1 MKTFICRK
9 EKRLLKH
16 IKKGNNT
23 EEKKGAAA
31 EMFFENRF
39 TLRAENVLKHAHEC
53 AARLGHGYVGSEH
66 LLLSL
71 ASQKDGK
78 GAEALAKVGIEPQKI
93 EKVICERVGKGRKM
107 RATPQGLTAAARQVV
122 TRAYTI
128 AESEGKSFIGEE
140 HIFRAILCDGESES
154 SAVLEILGA
163 DREKLSEILLS
174 LGGEGENSHR
184 TESQGKTKEKGE
196 LRTLKSFGRDM
207 CSLAREGKFD
217 PVIGRESEIS
227 RMVQTLSRR
236 TKNNPILL
244 GDAGVGK
251 TALAEGLAERIV
263 NGCVPEPLRGK
274 KIYSVDISS
283 VVAGTK
289 YRGEFE
295 ERIKT
300 MFSEVAKAEDIILF
314 IDEIHTI
321 VGAGAAEG
329 AIDAANILKPAL
341 SRREV
346 QIIGATTFE
355 EYRKYIEKDAALSR
369 RFQPISVSE
378 PSDKDCFEI
387 IKGLA
392 PKYEKHHGC
401 GITDEA
407 ITAAI
412 SFSKRYLAEK
422 KLPDKAIDLI
432 DEALGKRRVRASLPP
447 QDMQRTERKIAEVF
461 EKKKQCIDAENFE
474 DAARLRDEEESL
486 KSELLRLRESF
497 LKMSEGKSEINSE
510 DIAEVISEQT
520 GIPVK
525 RITKGEGT
533 RLLSLEEELGEKVV
547 GQKEAISS
555 LARAIRISRLGLAD
569 EKRPIGSFLFAGPT
583 GVGKTA
589 LSLALAESLFD
600 GEEKIIRLDM
610 SEYMEKHSVSKLIG
624 SPPGYVGYGDG
635 NTLVEKVR
643 KKPYSVVLFDEI
655 EKAHPEVLNI
665 LLQILDEGRLSDSH
679 GKSADFRNTLI
690 IMTSNLGASK
700 LSTVPVGFSG
710 RSEEEKLLEK
720 KRAVRSEIAKS
731 LSPELMGRI
740 DEIIVFSPLS
750 RESLLAILLGETKK
764 LISRAKAK
772 GIELN
777 VDMSVCE
784 EILAAHREDKYGARE
799 VISSLRREVSDK
811 LSEVVLSGEDR
822 KYTVVSEDGEIKV
835 RS

>member
-1 MKTFICRK
+1 
-9 EKRLLKH
+9 
-16 IKKGNNT
+16 
-23 EEKKGAAA
+23 
-31 EMFFENRF
+31 MFFENRF
-39 TLRAENVLKHAHEC
+39 TLRAEKVLKCAHEC
-53 AARLGHGYVGSEH
+53 AAELGHGYVGSEH
-66 LLLSL
+66 LLLALSH
-71 ASQKDGK
+71 QTDGK
-78 GAEALAKVGIEPQKI
+78 SAEALAKVGITEAKI
-93 EKVICERVGKGRKM
+93 RQVICERVGKGRKNSG
-107 RATPQGLTAAARQVV
+107 TPQGLTPVV
-122 TRAYTI
+122 KKAVTVAYTI
-128 AESEGKSFIGEE
+128 AEREGKTFIGEE
-140 HIFRAILCDGESES
+140 HLFRGLLCERESEATRLLS
-154 SAVLEILGA
+154 ILGVSN
-163 DREKLSEILLS
+163 EKLSRILLS
-174 LGGEGENSHR
+174 LGGESEESR
-184 TESQGKTKEKGE
+184 RADSQGKTKEKGE

-207 CSLAREGKFD
+207 CALAREGKFD
-217 PVIGRESEIS
+217 PVIGREPELS
-227 RMVQTLSRR
+227 RMIQTLSRR

-251 TALAEGLAERIV
+251 TALAEGLAQRIV
-263 NGCVPEPLRGK
+263 SGLVPREMAEK

-300 MFSEVAKAEDIILF
+300 MFAEVAKAENVILF

-346 QIIGATTFE
+346 QIIGATTFD
-355 EYRKYIEKDAALSR
+355 EYRRYIEKDAALKR

-378 PSDKDCFEI
+378 PSDEDCFEI

-401 GITDEA
+401 AVTDEA
-407 ITAAI
+407 IEAAI
-412 SFSKRYLAEK
+412 SFSKRYMAEK

-432 DEALGKRRVRASLPP
+432 DEALGKRRIKASHPS
-447 QDMQRTERKIAEVF
+447 QDIKKIEEKITEAF
-461 EKKKQCIDAENFE
+461 EKKRRCIDAENFE
-474 DAARLRDEEESL
+474 EAAKFRDEGENLKRKLQKARDIFRRASESGAIDA
-486 KSELLRLRESF
+486 S
-497 LKMSEGKSEINSE
+497 
-510 DIAEVISEQT
+510 DIAEIVSEQT
-520 GIPVK
+520 GIPVM
-525 RITKGEGT
+525 RIEKGEGA
-533 RLLSLEEELGEKVV
+533 RLLSLEAELEERVL
-547 GQKEAISS
+547 GQKEAISA
-555 LARAIRISRLGLAD
+555 LARAIRISRLGLSD
-569 EKRPIGSFLFAGPT
+569 ERRPIGSFLFAGPT

-589 LSLALAESLFD
+589 LSLALADCLFD
-600 GEEKIIRLDM
+600 GGEKIIRLDM

-665 LLQILDEGRLSDSH
+665 LLQILDDGKLSDSH
-679 GKSADFRNTLI
+679 GRCADFKNCVI
-690 IMTSNLGASK
+690 IMTSNIGASK

-710 RSEEEKLLEK
+710 KSEEQKIEEK
-720 KRAVRSEIAKS
+720 KREVSAEIGKR

-750 RESLLAILLGETKK
+750 KDELLKILLGETKK
-764 LISRAKAK
+764 LVSRAKAK
-772 GIELN
+772 GIELD

-784 EILAAHREDKYGARE
+784 EVLASGYDKKYGARE
-799 VISSLRREVSDK
+799 VIKK
-811 LSEVVLSGEDR
+811 LKRVLSANLAESLLTEDGR
-822 KYTVVSEDGEIKV
+822 KYTVFFEDGEIKV

>member
-1 MKTFICRK
+1 MS
-9 EKRLLKH
+9 
-16 IKKGNNT
+16 
-23 EEKKGAAA
+23 
-31 EMFFENRF
+31 FENRF
-39 TLRAENVLKHAHEC
+39 TLRAENVLKRAHEC
-53 AARLGHGYVGSEH
+53 AAELGHGYVGSEH
-66 LLLSL
+66 ILLAL
-71 ASQKDGK
+71 ACQKEGK
-78 GAEALAKVGIEPQKI
+78 GARTLGKLGITPQKI
-93 EKVICERVGKGRKM
+93 EQVICDRVGKGRKN
-107 RATPQGLTAAARQVV
+107 RATPQGLTAVARRVV
-122 TRAYTI
+122 TRAYAI
-128 AESEGKSFIGEE
+128 AEREGKSFIGEE
-140 HIFRAILCDGESES
+140 HIFRALICDGESES
-154 SAVLEILGA
+154 SAVLEIIGA
-163 DREKLSEILLS
+163 DRGKMSEILLS
-174 LGGEGENSHR
+174 LGGESDSFHR
-184 TESQGKTKEKGE
+184 AESQGKVKEKSE

-217 PVIGRESEIS
+217 PVIGRERELS

-251 TALAEGLAERIV
+251 TALAEGLAQRIV
-263 NGCVPEPLRGK
+263 SGRVPEHLLGK

-300 MFSEVAKAEDIILF
+300 MFSEVSKAEDIILF

-369 RFQPISVSE
+369 RFQPIAVHE
-378 PSDKDCFEI
+378 PSDEDCFEI

-401 GITDEA
+401 AVTDEA
-407 ITAAI
+407 IDAAI
-412 SFSKRYLAEK
+412 SLSKRYIADK

-432 DEALGKRRVRASLPP
+432 DEALGKRQINASNPP
-447 QDMQRTERKIAEVF
+447 QDMQRTEKKIAEVF
-461 EKKKQCIDAENFE
+461 DEKRRCIDAENFE
-474 DAARLRDEEESL
+474 KAARLRDEEERL
-486 KSELLRLRESF
+486 KVELCRLRESF
-497 LKMSEGKSEINSE
+497 VRMSESKSEIDSE

-520 GIPVK
+520 GIPAT
-525 RITKGEGT
+525 RITKGEGA
-533 RLLSLEEELGEKVV
+533 RLLNLEAELGKNVI

-555 LARAIRISRLGLAD
+555 LARAIRISRLGLSD
-569 EKRPIGSFLFAGPT
+569 ERRPIGSFLFAGPT

-589 LSLALAESLFD
+589 LSLAVAESLFD

-635 NTLVEKVR
+635 NTLVERVR

-679 GKSADFRNTLI
+679 ERSADFRNTLI
-690 IMTSNLGASK
+690 IMTSNIGASK
-700 LSTVPVGFSG
+700 LSAVNVGFSG
-710 RSEEEKLLEK
+710 RDEEGEVSEK
-720 KRAVRSEIAKS
+720 KRSVRSEISKR

-750 RESLLAILLGETKK
+750 RESLLAILDKEIKK

-777 VDMSVCE
+777 VDKSVCE
-784 EILAAHREDKYGARE
+784 KILASQCEDKYGARE
-799 VISSLRREVSDK
+799 VIKKLRCEISDK
-811 LSEVVLSGEDR
+811 LAESFLSGDCE
-822 KYTVVSEDGEIKV
+822 KCTVIFEEGEIKV
-835 RS
+835 RL